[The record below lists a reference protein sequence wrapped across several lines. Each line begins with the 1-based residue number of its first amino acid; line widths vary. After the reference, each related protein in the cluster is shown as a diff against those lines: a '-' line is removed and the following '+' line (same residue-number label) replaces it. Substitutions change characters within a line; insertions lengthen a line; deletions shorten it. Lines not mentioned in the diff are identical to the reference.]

1 MARTPAK
8 PRAPRPAR
16 SAQRARSAQAGP
28 SNARAQ
34 ALPTEARAAVLAW
47 FDERGRAL
55 AFRGTRDPYAIVV
68 SEVMA
73 QQTQISRVVDAWGRF
88 LDRFPT
94 VTDLA
99 DATPAEVLRAW
110 QGMGYDRRA
119 LNLRRAARAI
129 IEEHGGRVP
138 SDIADLERLPG
149 IGPYTARAVA
159 SIAFGARVGAVDT
172 NVRRV
177 LGRTVAGL
185 GAGTLRAGELQVIAD
200 ASVDPDRPG
209 DWTHAVMDVGAT
221 LCRPRAPRCEACP
234 LRAWCRFAAE
244 SAAGDATG
252 AASTRAA
259 IAPDG
264 PLHARARP
272 SRAPA
277 VPFAT
282 TTRWLRGRIVDRL
295 RAAMGTS
302 WSTVEA
308 PIGDHGTAA
317 IRAALAALARD
328 GVVELD
334 ATDPDRARLP
344 TA

>member
-1 MARTPAK
+1 MTPAARTSQPA
-8 PRAPRPAR
+8 AANGPAR
-16 SAQRARSAQAGP
+16 G
-28 SNARAQ
+28 
-34 ALPTEARAAVLAW
+34 LPPDARAAVLTW

-55 AFRGTRDPYAIVV
+55 AFRATRDPYAILV

-73 QQTQISRVVDAWGRF
+73 QQTQISRVVEAWGRF

-94 VTDLA
+94 VADLA
-99 DATPAEVLRAW
+99 TATPAEVIRAW

-129 IEEHGGRVP
+129 VADHGGRVP
-138 SDIADLERLPG
+138 SAIADLERLPG

-159 SIAFGARVGAVDT
+159 SIAFGAPVGAVDT

-177 LGRTVAGL
+177 LGRTLAGL
-185 GAGTLRAGELQVIAD
+185 DAGAVPAARMQTLAD
-200 ASVDPDRPG
+200 DSVDTDRPG
-209 DWTHAVMDVGAT
+209 DWTHAVMDIGAT
-221 LCRPRAPRCEACP
+221 LCRPRGPRCQACP
-234 LRAWCRFAAE
+234 LQVWCRFAAE
-244 SAAGDATG
+244 PATERAAGHAAEPATG
-252 AASTRAA
+252 PTPYRA
-259 IAPDG
+259 P
-264 PLHARARP
+264 PPTRP

-277 VPFAT
+277 IPFPAT
-282 TTRWLRGRIVDRL
+282 TRWFPATTRWLRGRIVDRL
-295 RAAMGTS
+295 RSATGTA

-317 IRAALAALARD
+317 VRAALAALARD